1 VLHLLGQQ
9 HPAASDLRF
18 VVAVLHMTTDLERM
32 GDHARNVAR
41 FALRLNGPA
50 GGAGAG
56 APVLPVPAEV
66 PAMAELDRTRL
77 RESLAALRARDER
90 AAREIALR
98 DAETDRLQD
107 TAYRT
112 LLGAMHARPELVPQA
127 TLLLSAA
134 YAFERIG
141 DRVTNV
147 CERVIYAVT
156 GQLEELNVFP
166 GDRP

>member
-1 VLHLLGQQ
+1 
-9 HPAASDLRF
+9 
-18 VVAVLHMTTDLERM
+18 M

-41 FALRLNGPA
+41 FVLRLNGPA
-50 GGAGAG
+50 GGAGD
-56 APVLPVPAEV
+56 PVLSLPAEV
-66 PAMAELDRTRL
+66 LAMAELDRTRL

-98 DAETDRLQD
+98 DAETDACRTRP
-107 TAYRT
+107 TAPCWGRC
-112 LLGAMHARPELVPQA
+112 RPEPELVPQA
-127 TLLLSAA
+127 TLLLRAA

-166 GDRP
+166 GDRL